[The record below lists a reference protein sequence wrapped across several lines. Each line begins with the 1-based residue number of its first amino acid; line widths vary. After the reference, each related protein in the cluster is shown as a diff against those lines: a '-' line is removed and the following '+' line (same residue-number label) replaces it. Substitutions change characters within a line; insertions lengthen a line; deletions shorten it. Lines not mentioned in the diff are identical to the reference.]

1 MAFSV
6 IEEIKKQGA
15 LLGTVGAVGGFISD
29 VLQPIAPVSYY
40 VFLVSAVATCLLIFS
55 FVIMKARR
63 RKLFHAILLTGAFA
77 LFSGI
82 LVGMSSE
89 ETQAKGVVASK
100 IPAIAQLQKSMGI
113 LQKDIADIKKQTKET
128 AETVKKIEKTSKET
142 AEATKQVAETSERIA
157 QSLEAIQKDFS
168 KLSSQGGIIADPKQP
183 SEFYHNARMYEQK
196 GDYLNARKAYNR
208 FFVFKLAYLDPH
220 LRYQTFLKVQEG
232 RAGAREIYGALYE
245 MDQQPVVDFAR
256 ILLFSPPQ
264 RTEMIKGFIAKNK
277 DFAPA
282 YYMLSKDYSKAV
294 KGVQSLKDKQEELK
308 ALEQFMALNEQG
320 KFLKYFI
327 DKSLAAKWISEAE
340 TRLKGLE
347 AVKRV
352 AGDQPVKLDAIRHGA
367 GWNVTLIMKE
377 KAKEIFYKTGEDA
390 EFKSTGFLQNRD
402 QSTGF
407 KIPQTYF
414 QMSPKAKAGPV
425 LVKYQDIGGEMRG
438 PYSLQFDP
446 QAALFASQKKMLDLT
461 KNSWVSYRDFDGKL
475 LVYFTHLVSYSCAV
489 KEVRYSVGD
498 TEAWKVFP
506 IPPCDADKPL
516 VVPSDSKVYMTVPRD
531 TKSMQVQVTYHDGS
545 KSELRTYEK

>member
-6 IEEIKKQGA
+6 VEEIKKQGA

-40 VFLVSAVATCLLIFS
+40 VFMVSTVATCLLIFS

-63 RKLFHAILLTGAFA
+63 QKLFHAILLTGAFA

-82 LVGMSSE
+82 LVGLSSE

-113 LQKDIADIKKQTKET
+113 LQKDIADIKQQTKET

-157 QSLEAIQKDFS
+157 QSLEAIQKNFS
-168 KLSSQGGIIADPKQP
+168 KLSSQGGIIADPRQP
-183 SEFYHNARMYEQK
+183 SEYYHNARMYEQK

-208 FFVFKLAYLDPH
+208 LFSFKLDYLDPH

-245 MDQQPVVDFAR
+245 MDQRPIVDFAR
-256 ILLFSPPQ
+256 TLLFSVPQ
-264 RTEMIKGFIAKNK
+264 RTQMLQEFIEKNK
-277 DFAPA
+277 EFAPA
-282 YYMLSKDYSKAV
+282 YYELSRDYSRAV
-294 KGVQSLKDKQEELK
+294 KGVQSLQDKQEELK
-308 ALEQFMALNEQG
+308 ALETFMALNEQG
-320 KFLKYFI
+320 KLLKYFI
-327 DKSLAAKWISEAE
+327 DKELAAKWISDAE
-340 TRLKGLE
+340 TRLKALE

-352 AGDQPVKLDAIRHGA
+352 AGEQPVKLNAMRHGA

-377 KAKEIFYKTGEDA
+377 KAKEIFYKTEEEV

-402 QSTGF
+402 QATGF
-407 KIPQTYF
+407 PIPQTYF

-425 LVKYQDIGGEMRG
+425 LVKYTDVGGAERG
-438 PYSLQFDP
+438 PFTLQFDP
-446 QAALFASQKKMLDLT
+446 QAALFESQKKALDLT
-461 KNSWVSYRDFDGKL
+461 KNGWISYRDYDGRL
-475 LVYFTHLVSYSCAV
+475 LVYFTHLISYRCAV
-489 KEVRYSVGD
+489 KEVRYTID
-498 TEAWKVFP
+498 NEEAWKEFP
-506 IPPCDADKPL
+506 IPACDADKPF
-516 VVPSDSKVYMTVPRD
+516 VVPTDSKTYLSIPKGTKYM
-531 TKSMQVQVTYHDGS
+531 MVQVTYQDGS
-545 KSELRTYEK
+545 KSELRKFEK